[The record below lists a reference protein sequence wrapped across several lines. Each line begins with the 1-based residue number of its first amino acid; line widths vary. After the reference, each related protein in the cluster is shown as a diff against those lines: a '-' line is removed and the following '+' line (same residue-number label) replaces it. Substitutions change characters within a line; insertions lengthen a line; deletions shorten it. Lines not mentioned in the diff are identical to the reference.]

1 MEENLTKVDTDIDEA
16 GRNMIVGKRI
26 FYANQI
32 IFSIHK
38 TDPIILGFLA
48 KTSNGISV
56 DCEAIALPSNQAKQ
70 LKDYLNK
77 VLEEGKTT

>member
-1 MEENLTKVDTDIDEA
+1 MEENLTKVSDSIDEA
-16 GRNMIVGKRI
+16 GHNMLVGKRI

-48 KTSNGISV
+48 KTINGLSV
-56 DCEAIALPSNQAKQ
+56 DCEAIALPLGQAKQ
-70 LKDYLNK
+70 LRDYLNK
-77 VLEEGKTT
+77 VLGEDKTT